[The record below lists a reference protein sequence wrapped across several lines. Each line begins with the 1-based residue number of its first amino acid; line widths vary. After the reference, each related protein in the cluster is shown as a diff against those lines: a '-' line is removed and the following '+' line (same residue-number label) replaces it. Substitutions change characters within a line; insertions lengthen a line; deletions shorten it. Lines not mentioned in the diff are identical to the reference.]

1 MTRTKIYNIGDIIE
15 HETFGIGTVQN
26 KYRNKNGNLVV
37 DVLFNSSET
46 KTILCKFQGMKKI
59 K

>member
-1 MTRTKIYNIGDIIE
+1 MQKSKIYKIGDTIE

-37 DVLFNSSET
+37 DILFDSSET